1 MQNATAVKSLRAH
14 ARLVL
19 TGTPVEN
26 GVADIWSIMDFLMPG
41 YFGGYEPF
49 RDRYEI
55 PISSP
60 K

>member
-1 MQNATAVKSLRAH
+1 MQNATAVKFLRAH

-41 YFGGYEPF
+41 YLGGYEQF